1 MFISQIVHVSVRFS
15 RRYAECFISHAVI
28 AASFFA
34 AVETSKIWSEKIH
47 ALWSEK
53 IHALWS
59 EKIHAL
65 LLGQACGVKKI
76 MHALRSAHSV
86 INRF

>member
-1 MFISQIVHVSVRFS
+1 MKEIRRVFISQIVHVSVRFR

-53 IHALWS
+53 IHAL
-59 EKIHAL
+59 